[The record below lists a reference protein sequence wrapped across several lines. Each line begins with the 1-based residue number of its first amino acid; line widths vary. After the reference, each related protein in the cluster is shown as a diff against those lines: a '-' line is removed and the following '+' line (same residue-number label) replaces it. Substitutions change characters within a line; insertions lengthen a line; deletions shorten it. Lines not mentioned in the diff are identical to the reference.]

1 MIARRLIALLIQ
13 IGASLSQLLHL
24 VLGGLLHVAI
34 DDMPM
39 PDRDETLSSRV
50 GRAAMAGKRWAL
62 IAERV
67 IDALFL
73 ILGDGPGHCRRNI
86 GT

>member
-1 MIARRLIALLIQ
+1 MVRRLTALLIQ

-34 DDMPM
+34 DDMAM

-50 GRAAMAGKRWAL
+50 GRAAVAGKRWAL

-67 IDALFL
+67 IDTVFL

>member
-1 MIARRLIALLIQ
+1 MARLKALMIE
-13 IGASLSQLLHL
+13 IGAALSQLLHL

-50 GRAAMAGKRWAL
+50 GRAAIAGERWAL

-67 IDALFL
+67 IDGLFL
-73 ILGDGPGHCRRNI
+73 LLGDAPGHCRRSI
-86 GT
+86 GK